1 MVNGSWT
8 VNTTGANLTV
18 LPAEYT
24 STDLGDTLTI
34 LPDLVW
40 SGYANIEIIATD
52 QHGGR
57 DTARFR
63 LDVFHVTRPHLTI
76 NVIQNNAFTN
86 YFDVVITDTL
96 QKARSVILDIENDR
110 IELDTLDKFTYF
122 GHTQFRDPGTYEIE
136 VYADALVGDTIVYR
150 SIGLALART
159 RGRWS
164 GSSPDRLFNVIGE
177 AGSVNMDQLIS

>member
-1 MVNGSWT
+1 LQFDLGTFVTDVDDTLLTFNTVILNSWTMVNGSWT

-86 YFDVVITDTL
+86 YFDVV
-96 QKARSVILDIENDR
+96 R
-110 IELDTLDKFTYF
+110 Y
-122 GHTQFRDPGTYEIE
+122 PG
-136 VYADALVGDTIVYR
+136 
-150 SIGLALART
+150 
-159 RGRWS
+159 
-164 GSSPDRLFNVIGE
+164 
-177 AGSVNMDQLIS
+177 